1 MKVISTIIIGYVVWH
16 ILQAVADWKIFSKA
30 GRPGVLAFI
39 PIVNIY
45 VEYGI
50 CWSKFMG
57 LIYLVCVGITSYVS
71 GVQEP
76 SSTLTTVSG
85 VASVAALVLHIVQSI
100 KLAKSFD
107 KGVGYGI
114 LLILFGPLAR
124 LFLGLGDPALSSRQ
138 RT

>member
-30 GRPGVLAFI
+30 GRPGILAFI

-50 CWSKFMG
+50 CWSNFMG
-57 LIYLVCVGITSYVS
+57 LLYLVCVGITSYVS

-100 KLAKSFD
+100 KLAKSFG

-124 LFLGLGDPALSSRQ
+124 LFLGLGDSRYIG
-138 RT
+138 RP

>member
-1 MKVISTIIIGYVVWH
+1 MKVLSTLIIGYIVWH

-30 GRPGVLAFI
+30 GRPGILAFI

-57 LIYLVCVGITSYVS
+57 LLYLVCVGVTSYVS

-100 KLAKSFD
+100 KLAKSFG

-124 LFLGLGDPALSSRQ
+124 LFLGLGDSRYIG
-138 RT
+138 RP

>member
-1 MKVISTIIIGYVVWH
+1 MKVLSTVIIGYVVWH

-30 GRPGVLAFI
+30 GRPGILAFI

-50 CWSKFMG
+50 CWSNFMG
-57 LIYLVCVGITSYVS
+57 LLYLVCVGITSYVS

-76 SSTLTTVSG
+76 SSTLTMVSG

-100 KLAKSFD
+100 KLAKSFG

-124 LFLGLGDPALSSRQ
+124 LFLGLGDSRYIG
-138 RT
+138 RP

>member
-1 MKVISTIIIGYVVWH
+1 MKVLSTLIIGYVVWH
-16 ILQAVADWKIFSKA
+16 ILQAIADWKIFSKA
-30 GRPGVLAFI
+30 GRPGILAFI

-50 CWSKFMG
+50 CWSNFMG
-57 LIYLVCVGITSYVS
+57 LLYLVCVGITSYVS

-100 KLAKSFD
+100 KLAKSFG

-124 LFLGLGDPALSSRQ
+124 LFLGLGDSRYIG
-138 RT
+138 RP

>member
-1 MKVISTIIIGYVVWH
+1 MKVLSTLIIGYVVWH

-30 GRPGVLAFI
+30 GRPGILAFI

-57 LIYLVCVGITSYVS
+57 LIYLVCIGITSYVS

-100 KLAKSFD
+100 KLAKSFG

-124 LFLGLGDPALSSRQ
+124 LFLGLGDSRYIG
-138 RT
+138 RP

>member
-1 MKVISTIIIGYVVWH
+1 MKVLSTVIIGYVVWH

-30 GRPGVLAFI
+30 GRPGILAFI

-50 CWSKFMG
+50 CWSKCMG
-57 LIYLVCVGITSYVS
+57 LIYLVCVCITSYVS

-76 SSTLTTVSG
+76 SSTLTMVSG
-85 VASVAALVLHIVQSI
+85 AASILALVLHIVQSI
-100 KLAKSFD
+100 KLAKSFG

-124 LFLGLGDPALSSRQ
+124 LFLGLGDSRYIG
-138 RT
+138 RP

>member
-1 MKVISTIIIGYVVWH
+1 MKVLSTVIIGYVVWH

-30 GRPGVLAFI
+30 GRPGILAFI

-50 CWSKFMG
+50 CWSKFVG
-57 LIYLVCVGITSYVS
+57 LIYLVCVGVTSYVS

-76 SSTLTTVSG
+76 SSTLTMVSG

-100 KLAKSFD
+100 KLAKSFG

-124 LFLGLGDPALSSRQ
+124 LFLGLGDSRYIG
-138 RT
+138 RP

>member
-1 MKVISTIIIGYVVWH
+1 MKVLSTIIIGYVVWH

-30 GRPGVLAFI
+30 GRPGILAFI

-85 VASVAALVLHIVQSI
+85 VASVAALVLHIVQSR
-100 KLAKSFD
+100 KLAKSFG

-124 LFLGLGDPALSSRQ
+124 LFLGLGDSRYIG
-138 RT
+138 RA

>member
-1 MKVISTIIIGYVVWH
+1 MKVLSTILIGYVVWH

-30 GRPGVLAFI
+30 GRPGILAFI

-85 VASVAALVLHIVQSI
+85 VASVAALALHIVQSI
-100 KLAKSFD
+100 KLAKSFG

-124 LFLGLGDPALSSRQ
+124 LFLGLGDSRYIG
-138 RT
+138 RP

>member
-1 MKVISTIIIGYVVWH
+1 MKLVSSLIIGYIVWH

-30 GRPGVLAFI
+30 GRPGILAFI

-71 GVQEP
+71 GVLEP
-76 SSTLTTVSG
+76 SSSLTMVSG
-85 VASVAALVLHIVQSI
+85 AASILALVLHIVQSI
-100 KLAKSFD
+100 KLAKSFG

-124 LFLGLGDPALSSRQ
+124 LFLGLGDSRYIG
-138 RT
+138 RP

>member
-1 MKVISTIIIGYVVWH
+1 MKLVSSLIIGYIVWH
-16 ILQAVADWKIFSKA
+16 ILQAIADWKIFSKA
-30 GRPGVLAFI
+30 GRPGILAFI

-50 CWSKFMG
+50 CWSNFMG

-100 KLAKSFD
+100 KLAKSFG

-124 LFLGLGDPALSSRQ
+124 LFLGLGDSRYIG
-138 RT
+138 RP

>member
-1 MKVISTIIIGYVVWH
+1 MKVLSTILIGYVVWH

-30 GRPGVLAFI
+30 GRPGILAFI
-39 PIVNIY
+39 PVVNIY

-50 CWSKFMG
+50 CWSNFMG
-57 LIYLVCVGITSYVS
+57 LIYLVCIGITSYVS

-85 VASVAALVLHIVQSI
+85 VASILALVLHIVQSI
-100 KLAKSFD
+100 KLAKAFG

-124 LFLGLGDPALSSRQ
+124 LFLGLGDSRYIG
-138 RT
+138 RP

>member
-1 MKVISTIIIGYVVWH
+1 MKVLSTILIGYVVWH

-30 GRPGVLAFI
+30 GRPGILAFI

-50 CWSKFMG
+50 CWSNFMG
-57 LIYLVCVGITSYVS
+57 LIYLVCIGITSYVS

-76 SSTLTTVSG
+76 SSTLTTISG
-85 VASVAALVLHIVQSI
+85 VASILALVLHIVQSI
-100 KLAKSFD
+100 KLARSFG

-124 LFLGLGDPALSSRQ
+124 LFLGLGDSRYIG
-138 RT
+138 RP

>member
-1 MKVISTIIIGYVVWH
+1 MKVLSTLIIGYIVWH

-30 GRPGVLAFI
+30 GRPGILAFI

-57 LIYLVCVGITSYVS
+57 LIYLVCIGITSYVS

-100 KLAKSFD
+100 KLAKSFG

-124 LFLGLGDPALSSRQ
+124 LFLGLGDSRYIG
-138 RT
+138 RP

>member
-1 MKVISTIIIGYVVWH
+1 MKLVSSLIIGYIVWH

-30 GRPGVLAFI
+30 GRPGILAFI

-50 CWSKFMG
+50 CWSNFMG
-57 LIYLVCVGITSYVS
+57 LIYLVCIGITSYVS

-76 SSTLTTVSG
+76 SSTLTMVSG

-100 KLAKSFD
+100 KLAKSFG

-124 LFLGLGDPALSSRQ
+124 LFLGLGDSRYIG
-138 RT
+138 RP

>member
-1 MKVISTIIIGYVVWH
+1 MKLVSSLIIGYIAWH

-30 GRPGVLAFI
+30 GRPGILAFI

-57 LIYLVCVGITSYVS
+57 LIYLVCIGITSYVS

-100 KLAKSFD
+100 KLAKSFG
-107 KGVGYGI
+107 KGMGYGI

-124 LFLGLGDPALSSRQ
+124 LFLGLGDSRYIG
-138 RT
+138 RP

>member
-1 MKVISTIIIGYVVWH
+1 MKVLSTILIGYVVWH

-30 GRPGVLAFI
+30 GRPGILAFI

-57 LIYLVCVGITSYVS
+57 LLYLVCVGMTSYVS
-71 GVQEP
+71 GAQEP
-76 SSTLTTVSG
+76 SSTLTMVSG
-85 VASVAALVLHIVQSI
+85 AASVAALVLHIIQSI
-100 KLAKSFD
+100 KLAKSYG

-124 LFLGLGDPALSSRQ
+124 LFLGLGDSRYIG
-138 RT
+138 RP

>member
-1 MKVISTIIIGYVVWH
+1 MKVLSTVIIGYVVWH

-30 GRPGVLAFI
+30 GRPGILAFI

-100 KLAKSFD
+100 KLAKSFG

-124 LFLGLGDPALSSRQ
+124 LFLGLGDSRYIG
-138 RT
+138 RP

>member
-1 MKVISTIIIGYVVWH
+1 MKVLSTLIIGYIVWH

-30 GRPGVLAFI
+30 GRPGILAFI

-85 VASVAALVLHIVQSI
+85 VASVAAIVLHIVQSI
-100 KLAKSFD
+100 KLAKSFG

-124 LFLGLGDPALSSRQ
+124 LFLGLGDSRYIG
-138 RT
+138 RP

>member
-1 MKVISTIIIGYVVWH
+1 MKVLSTILIGYVVWH

-30 GRPGVLAFI
+30 GRPGILAFI

-76 SSTLTTVSG
+76 SSTLTMVSG

-100 KLAKSFD
+100 KLAKSFG

-124 LFLGLGDPALSSRQ
+124 LFLGLGDSRYIG
-138 RT
+138 RP

>member
-1 MKVISTIIIGYVVWH
+1 MKVLSTLIIGYVVWH

-30 GRPGVLAFI
+30 GRPGILAFI

-50 CWSKFMG
+50 CWSNFMG

-76 SSTLTTVSG
+76 SSTLTMVSG
-85 VASVAALVLHIVQSI
+85 AASILALVLHIVQSI
-100 KLAKSFD
+100 KLAKSFG

-124 LFLGLGDPALSSRQ
+124 LFLGLGDSRYIG
-138 RT
+138 RP

>member
-1 MKVISTIIIGYVVWH
+1 MKVLSTLIIGYVVWH
-16 ILQAVADWKIFSKA
+16 ILQAIADWKIFSKA
-30 GRPGVLAFI
+30 GRPGILAFI

-57 LIYLVCVGITSYVS
+57 LIYLVCIGITSYVS

-100 KLAKSFD
+100 KLAKSFG

-124 LFLGLGDPALSSRQ
+124 LFLGLGDSRYIG
-138 RT
+138 RP

>member
-1 MKVISTIIIGYVVWH
+1 MKVLSTILIGYVVWH

-30 GRPGVLAFI
+30 GRPGILAFI
-39 PIVNIY
+39 PLVNIY

-50 CWSKFMG
+50 CWSNFMG

-100 KLAKSFD
+100 KLAKSFG

-124 LFLGLGDPALSSRQ
+124 LFLGLGDSRYIG
-138 RT
+138 RP

>member
-1 MKVISTIIIGYVVWH
+1 MKVLSTILIGYVVWH

-30 GRPGVLAFI
+30 GRPGILAFI

-57 LIYLVCVGITSYVS
+57 LIYLVCIGITSYVS

-100 KLAKSFD
+100 KLAKSFG

-124 LFLGLGDPALSSRQ
+124 LFLGLGDSRYIG
-138 RT
+138 RP

>member
-1 MKVISTIIIGYVVWH
+1 MKVLSTVIIGYVVWH

-30 GRPGVLAFI
+30 GRPGILAFI

-50 CWSKFMG
+50 CWSKCMG
-57 LIYLVCVGITSYVS
+57 LIYLVCVCITSYVS

-76 SSTLTTVSG
+76 SSTLTMVSG
-85 VASVAALVLHIVQSI
+85 AASILALVLHIVQSI
-100 KLAKSFD
+100 KLAKSFG

-124 LFLGLGDPALSSRQ
+124 LFLGLGDSRYIG
-138 RT
+138 RA

>member
-1 MKVISTIIIGYVVWH
+1 MKVLSTLIIGYVVWH

-30 GRPGVLAFI
+30 GRPGILAFI

-85 VASVAALVLHIVQSI
+85 VASIAALVLHIVQSI
-100 KLAKSFD
+100 KLAKSFG

-124 LFLGLGDPALSSRQ
+124 LFLGLGDSRYIG
-138 RT
+138 RP

>member
-1 MKVISTIIIGYVVWH
+1 MKVLSTILIGYIVWH

-30 GRPGVLAFI
+30 GRPGILAFI

-57 LIYLVCVGITSYVS
+57 LLYLVCVGITSYVS

-76 SSTLTTVSG
+76 SSTLTMVSG

-100 KLAKSFD
+100 KLAKSFG

-124 LFLGLGDPALSSRQ
+124 LFLGLGDSRYIG
-138 RT
+138 RP

>member
-1 MKVISTIIIGYVVWH
+1 MKVLSTVIIGYVVWH

-30 GRPGVLAFI
+30 GRPGILAFI

-57 LIYLVCVGITSYVS
+57 LIYLVCIGITSYVS

-100 KLAKSFD
+100 KLARSFG

-124 LFLGLGDPALSSRQ
+124 LFLGLGDSRYIG
-138 RT
+138 RP

>member
-1 MKVISTIIIGYVVWH
+1 MKVLSTLIIGCVVWH

-30 GRPGVLAFI
+30 GRPGILAFI

-100 KLAKSFD
+100 KLAKSFG

-124 LFLGLGDPALSSRQ
+124 LFLGLGDSRYIG
-138 RT
+138 RP

>member
-1 MKVISTIIIGYVVWH
+1 MKVLSTVIIGYVVWH

-30 GRPGVLAFI
+30 GRPGILAFI

-50 CWSKFMG
+50 CWSNFMG

-100 KLAKSFD
+100 KLAKSFG

-124 LFLGLGDPALSSRQ
+124 LFLGLGDSRYIG
-138 RT
+138 RP

>member
-1 MKVISTIIIGYVVWH
+1 MKLVSSLIIGYIVWH

-30 GRPGVLAFI
+30 GRPGILAFI

-50 CWSKFMG
+50 CWSNFMG

-76 SSTLTTVSG
+76 SSTLTMVSG

-100 KLAKSFD
+100 KLAKSFG

-124 LFLGLGDPALSSRQ
+124 LFLGLGDSRYIG
-138 RT
+138 RP